1 MNGLSD
7 EMLGCVSVSRTLDQ
21 FSLDGRHPA
30 IPSSVCVRAR
40 VFYPCEL
47 MCCGGGGG
55 GDLGGG
61 LNGFGRFEASSF
73 VRRLEHIHP
82 SFGRLASLLVIWQ
95 KDVLKRFLCSD
106 RRRQVLGNRRGIK

>member
-55 GDLGGG
+55 DWGGG

>member
-7 EMLGCVSVSRTLDQ
+7 EMLDCVGVSRTLDQ

-55 GDLGGG
+55 GGWEED
-61 LNGFGRFEASSF
+61 
-73 VRRLEHIHP
+73 
-82 SFGRLASLLVIWQ
+82 
-95 KDVLKRFLCSD
+95 
-106 RRRQVLGNRRGIK
+106 